1 MEASPTRPESRRTT
15 VPPTLVAL
23 LLAVLA
29 LGLAWNLVTPAN
41 QAPDEFAHM
50 GYTQYLAETGS
61 LPGRNLTAP
70 TTSDEQEQA
79 LIASNGIHAA
89 ALLGVHVEW
98 DRPSFEQW
106 RKTTK
111 ALPDSARK
119 NGSGPNPASSN
130 PPLYYLTAVPAYLL
144 GSGGDFFTR
153 LTLVRLVSLL
163 WLLGAV
169 VGAWLLAGEIFGRRR
184 ALQLGVAGFV
194 GFAPMNQFIGNS
206 VNPDAAVFA
215 TWALAMWLAVRLLN
229 RGLTAKG
236 VLALFVTVGAACVVK
251 ATSFA
256 LVPAAAVVLLVALVR
271 ARRAGAPLASGRIAG
286 SIGLAAGGL
295 AATFGVWTVISRLSG
310 AAASAQAADVTK
322 GGLNPAE
329 LLSYVW
335 QFYLP
340 KLPFQEP
347 IAGQAPLPV
356 YEFFVKG
363 TWGAYGWL
371 EVKFPGWLYVLLAI
385 LTVAVAV
392 LALLGLWRGRRTLDW
407 GIVAF
412 FVLLAGALLAGL
424 HLTEYQKGGIGFIQG
439 RYLLPLAP
447 LAGLALVRAIRWAPP
462 LRQSTLI
469 AASLAGLLVLNLFS
483 LGLVVD
489 RFYA

>member
-1 MEASPTRPESRRTT
+1 M
-15 VPPTLVAL
+15 AL

-41 QAPDEFAHM
+41 QAPDELSHI
-50 GYTQYLAETGS
+50 GYSQYLAETGS
-61 LPGRNLTAP
+61 LPGRDLTGP
-70 TTSDEQEQA
+70 MFSSEQA
-79 LIASNGIHAA
+79 KALDDSNGVRAA
-89 ALLGVHVEW
+89 ALPGVQLNWNRQAFEEW
-98 DRPSFEQW
+98 RRSDA
-106 RKTTK
+106 
-111 ALPDSARK
+111 ALPDSAK
-119 NGSGPNPASSN
+119 ADGSGPNPASSN
-130 PPLYYLTAVPAYLL
+130 PPLYYLTTVPAYLL

-153 LTLVRLVSLL
+153 LTLMRLVSLL
-163 WLLGAV
+163 WLLATV
-169 VGAWLLAGEIFGRRR
+169 VGAWLLAGELFGRRR
-184 ALQLGVAGFV
+184 SLQLGVAGFV
-194 GFAPMNQFIGNS
+194 GLAPMNQFIGNS

-215 TWALAMWLAVRLLN
+215 TWALAMWLGVRLLN

-256 LVPAAAVVLLVALVR
+256 LVPAAAVVLLVALIR
-271 ARRAGAPLASGRIAG
+271 ARRTGAPLASGRIAG

-310 AAASAQAADVTK
+310 AATSAQAADVTS

-329 LLSYVW
+329 FLSYLW

-340 KLPFQEP
+340 KLPFLDA

-407 GIVAF
+407 AIVAF
-412 FVLLAGALLAGL
+412 FVLLSGALLAGL
-424 HLTEYQKGGIGFIQG
+424 HLTEYQKGGIAFIQG
-439 RYLLPLAP
+439 RYLLPLSP
-447 LAGLALVRAIRWAPP
+447 IAGLALVRAIRWAPP
-462 LRQSTLI
+462 ARQSALI